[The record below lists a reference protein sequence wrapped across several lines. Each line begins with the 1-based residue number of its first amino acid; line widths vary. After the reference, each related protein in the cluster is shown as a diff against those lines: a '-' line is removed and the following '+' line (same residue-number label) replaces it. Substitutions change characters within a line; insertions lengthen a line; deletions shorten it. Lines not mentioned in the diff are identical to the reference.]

1 MRVIHSN
8 QGDTPSIRQQPI
20 RQKGAAAAIGA
31 HLAGVVVDFHGVR
44 CRVAMPVS
52 RCQPVPAG
60 MGNGDK
66 GAGFGATRSQ
76 RRAIFPGWVG
86 AKSSGRPTARI
97 CQISPSEVAGA

>member
-31 HLAGVVVDFHGVR
+31 HLAGVVVDFHGMGGR
-44 CRVAMPVS
+44 DRVGIVDRQAIPGRVHQS
-52 RCQPVPAG
+52 
-60 MGNGDK
+60 DE
-66 GAGFGATRSQ
+66 GAGGGTTRSQ